1 MLLSLMRKHA
11 QSWLIKVII
20 AIIAVVF
27 VLYFGTMRQSDRNA
41 KTAMVNGTLITTQ
54 EYKKAYHDLMDT
66 FQKQYKDLW
75 NDDLIKALDVKNLAL
90 RNLINQ
96 ILIEQEAHRLG
107 LEVTDDEIQKAVMG
121 YSAFQVNG
129 RFDMDRYQDL
139 LGYRRLTP
147 EDFEEMLRQEL
158 LNGKLRQ
165 FLVAFSNVTDQEVRD
180 NFTFNNEKIK
190 ISFVQFTPDKFR
202 DDVHLNESETKD
214 FFEKHKE
221 RYRVP
226 RKIKIAYLA
235 INPQSFE
242 GEVQISDEEVI
253 SYYEYNMD
261 TFSEPKKVKA
271 RHILFK
277 LSETGSEEKEN
288 EIRAKAESVL
298 KEAREGEDFIALA
311 KKYSEGPTK
320 TKGGDLG
327 YFSFGQMV
335 KPFEAAAFDLAPG
348 QISDL
353 VRTEFGYHII
363 KVEDVKEASTKPLDE
378 VRAQILK
385 TLAMNTSA
393 DLAYEKGQTLIDQM
407 PYDADMDTYVAGQN
421 LEVKH
426 TDYLTQDENIPVIG
440 GDRQLKQRIFSLEK
454 KEISDLIELNGRYYI
469 FLVSDLKE
477 SSLPEMETV
486 AAKVEA
492 DFRDHLAR
500 KAAKK
505 AAEVFLDQLKIGGS
519 WEDLAKEKQLNIEKT
534 DFFTRQGSVPKMG
547 YMPEL
552 QEAVFKLNETN
563 RYPDLVFENKKG
575 TFIVR
580 WEAYEGVDESKY
592 QEKKEEQGLSLLQK
606 KHANLFKSWIEYLTR
621 NADIKIIT
629 PP

>member
-11 QSWLIKVII
+11 QSWLIKVVI

-226 RKIKIAYLA
+226 RKIKIAYLE
-235 INPQSFE
+235 IDPQSFE
-242 GEVQISDEEVI
+242 GEIQISDEEII
-253 SYYEYNMD
+253 SYYEDNMD

-277 LSETGSEEKEN
+277 LSETASEEKEK

-298 KEAREGEDFIALA
+298 KEASEDEDFIALA

-320 TKGGDLG
+320 GKGGDLG
-327 YFSFGQMV
+327 YFSSGQMV
-335 KPFEAAAFDLAPG
+335 KPFEEAAFNIAPG

-353 VRTEFGYHII
+353 VRTKFGYHII

-440 GDRQLKQRIFSLEK
+440 GDRQLKQRIFSLES

-469 FLVSDLKE
+469 FQVSDIKE
-477 SSLPEMETV
+477 SSLPEMDSV
-486 AAKVEA
+486 AEKVKE
-492 DFRDHLAR
+492 DFIDHLAG
-500 KAAKK
+500 KEAQKT
-505 AAEVFLDQLKIGGS
+505 AEGFLDQLKNGRD
-519 WEDLAKEKQLNIEKT
+519 WNELAEEQHLGIEESK
-534 DFFTRQGSVPKMG
+534 FFTRQGSISKMG
-547 YMPEL
+547 YMPDL
-552 QEAVFKLNETN
+552 QEAVFKLNETH
-563 RYPDLVFENKKG
+563 RYPDLVFENNKG
-575 TFIVR
+575 TFVVR
-580 WEAYEGVDESKY
+580 WEGYEGVDESNY
-592 QEKKEEQGLSLLQK
+592 QGKKEKQCLSLMQK
-606 KHANLFKSWIEYLTR
+606 KHARLFEGWIEQLIQR
-621 NADIKIIT
+621 ADIEIIT

>member
-11 QSWLIKVII
+11 QSWLIKVVI

-41 KTAMVNGTLITTQ
+41 KTAMVNGELITTQ
-54 EYKKAYHDLMDT
+54 AYQSAYHDLMDT

-139 LGYRRLTP
+139 LGYKRLTP

-165 FLVAFSNVTDQEVRD
+165 FLAAFSNVTDQEVRD
-180 NFTFNNEKIK
+180 NFTFNHEKIK

-202 DDVHLNESETKD
+202 DDVQLNESETKD

-226 RKIKIAYLA
+226 RKIKIAYLE

-242 GEVQISDEEVI
+242 GAIQISDEEII

-277 LSETGSEEKEN
+277 LSET
-288 EIRAKAESVL
+288 A
-298 KEAREGEDFIALA
+298 
-311 KKYSEGPTK
+311 
-320 TKGGDLG
+320 
-327 YFSFGQMV
+327 
-335 KPFEAAAFDLAPG
+335 
-348 QISDL
+348 
-353 VRTEFGYHII
+353 
-363 KVEDVKEASTKPLDE
+363 
-378 VRAQILK
+378 
-385 TLAMNTSA
+385 
-393 DLAYEKGQTLIDQM
+393 
-407 PYDADMDTYVAGQN
+407 
-421 LEVKH
+421 
-426 TDYLTQDENIPVIG
+426 
-440 GDRQLKQRIFSLEK
+440 
-454 KEISDLIELNGRYYI
+454 
-469 FLVSDLKE
+469 
-477 SSLPEMETV
+477 
-486 AAKVEA
+486 
-492 DFRDHLAR
+492 
-500 KAAKK
+500 
-505 AAEVFLDQLKIGGS
+505 
-519 WEDLAKEKQLNIEKT
+519 
-534 DFFTRQGSVPKMG
+534 
-547 YMPEL
+547 
-552 QEAVFKLNETN
+552 
-563 RYPDLVFENKKG
+563 
-575 TFIVR
+575 
-580 WEAYEGVDESKY
+580 
-592 QEKKEEQGLSLLQK
+592 
-606 KHANLFKSWIEYLTR
+606 
-621 NADIKIIT
+621 
-629 PP
+629 